1 MLNKVGE
8 GGKNGIIIRRG
19 VSSIRNSRAHDIF
32 FSWTFDLL
40 LVSCSWY
47 LVLGVLKEIFL
58 TTLKKYWK
66 PKLHHAQMSWE
77 RNQPWNKNKHF
88 NLFLILILKKPVFQC
103 KIKTPYEFLFFFGF
117 MNTFSETAVRR
128 YSSKLMLLKISQHR
142 CFPVR
147 PVIIKSIV

>member
-1 MLNKVGE
+1 MAKFSKINKRGVLNKVGE

-66 PKLHHAQMSWE
+66 PKLHHAQTSWE
-77 RNQPWNKNKHF
+77 RNQPRNKNKHF

-103 KIKTPYEFLFFFGF
+103 KVKTPYEFLFFLVSWTHFQKQLF
-117 MNTFSETAVRR
+117 ADILQNWCS
-128 YSSKLMLLKISQHR
+128 
-142 CFPVR
+142 
-147 PVIIKSIV
+147 